1 MGKNCMYSVVYKTY
15 ENDLKWLKY
24 SLLSL
29 NKFLTD
35 DNYEIVIYYH
45 DECKENLDNI
55 ISNISFKCQVRLIPV
70 TYDINGYIKQM
81 VVKCMCFMDI
91 ENDYIMILDSD
102 VIFNDYFSY
111 NDMMSNG
118 KINWFFLNRTKEN
131 YNDDQWVVWQDAV
144 FGMTN
149 DEMSKFYMYNG
160 FPFLFKKET
169 LEKAYNKFI
178 EINGLSYND
187 FCKNKLALNS
197 VNVYDKIT
205 GSDGKFMIMAT
216 VFEEFEYLGW
226 FSDKFTDD
234 YNFIEGPNKLNMR
247 KQFWSHGGLS
257 ENIESEICDM
267 IK

>member
-1 MGKNCMYSVVYKTY
+1 MYSIVYKTY

-45 DECKENLDNI
+45 DACKENLDNI
-55 ISNISFKCQVRLIPV
+55 LSKINFKSEIRLIPV
-70 TYDINGYIKQM
+70 TYDIHGYIKQM

-91 ENDYIMILDSD
+91 ESDYIMIVDSD
-102 VIFNDYFSY
+102 IIFNDYFSY
-111 NDMMSNG
+111 NNMMTNG
-118 KINWFFLNRTKEN
+118 KINWFYLNRTKEN
-131 YNDDQWVVWQDAV
+131 NNDEPWWSVWQDAV

-149 DEMSKFYMYNG
+149 QEMSKYYMHNA

-169 LEKAYNKFI
+169 LEKAYDKFI

-187 FCKNKLALNS
+187 FCKNKLALKS

-205 GSDGKFMIMAT
+205 GSDGKFKIMAT

-226 FSDKFTDD
+226 FCDKFTND
-234 YNFIEGPNKLNMR
+234 YNFIEGSNELNIKIK

-257 ENIESEICDM
+257 ENIESEIHNM
-267 IK
+267 IKQ

>member
-45 DECKENLDNI
+45 DECKEHLDNI

-111 NDMMSNG
+111 NDMMPNG

-205 GSDGKFMIMAT
+205 GSDGKFKIMAT
-216 VFEEFEYLGW
+216 IFEEFEYLGW